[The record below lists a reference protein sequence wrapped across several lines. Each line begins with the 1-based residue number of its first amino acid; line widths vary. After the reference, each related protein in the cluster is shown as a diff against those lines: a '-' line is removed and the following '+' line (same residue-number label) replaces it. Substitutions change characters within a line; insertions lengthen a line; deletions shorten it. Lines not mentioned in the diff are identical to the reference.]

1 MFSNDQN
8 IPANGQAVYK
18 YGALK
23 QRAPAMKANGKPPSS
38 QGGRFAAQDFSGG
51 DMPINQVNL
60 KEKHY

>member
-23 QRAPAMKANGKPPSS
+23 QRGPAMKANGKPPSS
-38 QGGRFAAQDFSGG
+38 QGGRFAPTDFSGG
-51 DMPINQVNL
+51 DGMIN
-60 KEKHY
+60 

>member
-23 QRAPAMKANGKPPSS
+23 QRGPAMKANGKPPSA
-38 QGGRFAAQDFSGG
+38 QGGRFAPTDFSGG
-51 DMPINQVNL
+51 DGA
-60 KEKHY
+60 